1 MSPADADR
9 RVYRAGMAKQT
20 RSDGKAPWE
29 RKRPEGAKKTKLTAA
44 SRAKAKGRA
53 RKAGRKYPNLVDN
66 MRAAAEQRSR
76 KKSPVRRQ
84 AQDRRRAQNVGQEV
98 GGEAALIRAR
108 TVRGKR
114 AAREARRH

>member
-1 MSPADADR
+1 MSPVDADR

-29 RKRPEGAKKTKLTAA
+29 RKRPAGAKKTKLTAA

-76 KKSPVRRQ
+76 KKSPSGAKRKTGGARKTSAKKSAAKRR
-84 AQDRRRAQNVGQEV
+84 
-98 GGEAALIRAR
+98 
-108 TVRGKR
+108 
-114 AAREARRH
+114 